1 MGLLGSLFGA
11 GIGWWLGG
19 PIGAIL
25 GLIFGHVTE
34 SRTSTSSSGDFQQN
48 RDGFLASLLVLIAAV
63 MKADGRIVRSELDFV
78 KRSLVQSLGE
88 ERASQAILA
97 LRDIVKQNIPVQ
109 EVALQ
114 IRVNLDYS
122 ARLELLHLLFNI
134 GKADGELTADELRV
148 ILQIANGMGISQADT
163 ASIQNMFVDNT
174 EAAFKVLEI
183 DSSATDEEIKKAYRK
198 MAMRYHPDKVS
209 HLGPEFQQGANEKFQ
224 KVNEAYEKIKK
235 VRGFN

>member
-34 SRTSTSSSGDFQQN
+34 SRTGTSSSGNFQQT

-78 KRSLVQSLGE
+78 KRSLLQSLGE

-97 LRDIVKQNIPVQ
+97 LRDIVKQNIPIQ
-109 EVALQ
+109 DVALQ

-134 GKADGELTADELRV
+134 GKADGELSKDELRV
-148 ILQIANGMGISQADT
+148 ILQIADGMGISAADT

-174 EAAFKVLEI
+174 DAAYKVLEI
-183 DSSATDEEIKKAYRK
+183 DSSASDEEIKKAYRK

-209 HLGPEFQQGANEKFQ
+209 HLGPEFQKGANEKFQ
-224 KVNEAYEKIKK
+224 KVNEAYEKLKK
-235 VRGFN
+235 SRGFN

>member
-88 ERASQAILA
+88 ERA
-97 LRDIVKQNIPVQ
+97 
-109 EVALQ
+109 
-114 IRVNLDYS
+114 
-122 ARLELLHLLFNI
+122 
-134 GKADGELTADELRV
+134 
-148 ILQIANGMGISQADT
+148 
-163 ASIQNMFVDNT
+163 
-174 EAAFKVLEI
+174 
-183 DSSATDEEIKKAYRK
+183 
-198 MAMRYHPDKVS
+198 
-209 HLGPEFQQGANEKFQ
+209 
-224 KVNEAYEKIKK
+224 
-235 VRGFN
+235 